1 VTTSSG
7 ALQVVEQDATRWT
20 REEGL
25 SDLAAIR
32 FIDLG
37 EPEVE
42 QAGHVIEEEGFL
54 GRLARHVSELT
65 VSLACEWCAKNR
77 LYPRTWVGSPPA

>member
-1 VTTSSG
+1 MQMMQNTGPV
-7 ALQVVEQDATRWT
+7 WT

-25 SDLAAIR
+25 SDLAAVR

-54 GRLARHVSELT
+54 GRLTRHMSELK
-65 VSLACEWCAKNR
+65 VS
-77 LYPRTWVGSPPA
+77 